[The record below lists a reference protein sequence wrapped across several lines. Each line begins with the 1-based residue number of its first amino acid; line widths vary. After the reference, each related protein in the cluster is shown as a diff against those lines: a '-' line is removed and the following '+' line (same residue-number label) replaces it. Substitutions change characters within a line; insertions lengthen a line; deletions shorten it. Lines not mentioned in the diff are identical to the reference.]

1 MDGLRKGTLAVLVAA
16 SAIACGRAPGGDGAS
31 APAPNGAPRS
41 TPTEA
46 PGPAAAARS
55 ARPVPWSIA
64 VEGGE
69 HVIDLPDDE
78 GLVLIPLKIG
88 HVMQFAGAGKV
99 ARLDVSLPVEG
110 PLEAKTYQRGVKL
123 VVNWSGASAQCVS
136 APDLTV
142 TVTSV
147 DPIEAHY
154 AGPISCHSLR
164 DSGTT
169 FEATASGV
177 LNARA
182 PKTR

>member
-1 MDGLRKGTLAVLVAA
+1 MLMAA
-16 SAIACGRAPGGDGAS
+16 SAVACGGAPAGDGTSPAATTGAS
-31 APAPNGAPRS
+31 QTAPA
-41 TPTEA
+41 EA
-46 PGPAAAARS
+46 PGPAATARN
-55 ARPVPWSIA
+55 ARPVPWSIV

-69 HVIDLPDDE
+69 SVIDLPDDE

-88 HVMQFAGAGKV
+88 RVMQFAGAGKA

-110 PLEAKTYQRGVKL
+110 PLDARTYQRGVKL
-123 VVNWSGASAQCVS
+123 VVNWSGASAQCVN

-147 DPIEAHY
+147 DPIQAHY
-154 AGPISCHSLR
+154 AGSISCHSLR
-164 DSGTT
+164 DPGTT